1 MKKIEANTLEEAY
14 DIACREFGCSI
25 TELKYEIVQYPL
37 KGMFGLFSKKAI
49 IVADRKE
56 EVKQKLVESNI
67 EYKSEEDNQKEP
79 VNQRVVESNIEHKS
93 EENNQKELKEPEDK
107 DIDNIETQDFNKIDD
122 DNDINKTSTDE
133 NDIIDNF
140 FSKESKKETPSN
152 IATKDNKE
160 LAKEIE
166 DDLKRVIASS
176 CFNIDTIEVDVED
189 NTALIFIDGED
200 AALLIGKEGYRYN
213 ALSYLLF
220 NWIYPKYGLYIKLE
234 IARFLQT
241 QSEMIRNY
249 IQPVVEHVERNGWGK
264 TRPLDG
270 ILAQIALEQLRDRF
284 PNKYVAIKNSRDDD
298 KRYVIINDFIKSY

>member
-14 DIACREFGCSI
+14 EIACREFDCSFM
-25 TELKYEIVQYPL
+25 ELKYEIIQYPV
-37 KGMFGLFSKKAI
+37 KGLLGIFSKKAI

-56 EVKQKLVESNI
+56 EK
-67 EYKSEEDNQKEP
+67 KEK
-79 VNQRVVESNIEHKS
+79 IK
-93 EENNQKELKEPEDK
+93 DK
-107 DIDNIETQDFNKIDD
+107 DIKNQDIVADNSNIVEEDIKESHKNIENIEDIDD
-122 DNDINKTSTDE
+122 EKEEILEETKVTVEEKRDNNITSDE
-133 NDIIDNF
+133 NEIIDNF
-140 FSKESKKETPSN
+140 FSQESKTQTPSN
-152 IATKDNKE
+152 IVAKDNQK

-166 DDLKRVIASS
+166 SNLKRLIDST
-176 CFNIDTIEVDVED
+176 CFDIDTIEVDVED

-284 PNKYVAIKNSRDDD
+284 PNKYVAIKKSRDDD